1 MEEQMSDDST
11 AKTTMTIDA
20 THVAA
25 NLSEF
30 LKTVPGSEMDVVSGY
45 LSTAVVLFTVVTN
58 CIVCVVLLKPHM
70 RCSPTNVILVALS
83 VTTTMTITATT
94 VTTTTVTATTVMAT
108 TMTRTTVTATTVTEA
123 TMTTATVTATT
134 FDGGHRDSDPMT
146 ATTVTAVTTTMTGV
160 WPLPC
165 NVYFYVLGGYRD
177 WVPAVWCFAY
187 DCLTDYL
194 PTIFHTIRSIHLIV
208 SIELR
213 LVADRYRQS
222 AVASRR

>member
-1 MEEQMSDDST
+1 MEEQMSGDST

-20 THVAA
+20 THVAP

-83 VTTTMTITATT
+83 VTTTMT
-94 VTTTTVTATTVMAT
+94 
-108 TMTRTTVTATTVTEA
+108 
-123 TMTTATVTATT
+123 
-134 FDGGHRDSDPMT
+134 
-146 ATTVTAVTTTMTGV
+146 GV

-177 WVPAVWCFAY
+177 WVPAAWCFAY

>member
-1 MEEQMSDDST
+1 MSDDST

-94 VTTTTVTATTVMAT
+94 VTTNTVTP
-108 TMTRTTVTATTVTEA
+108 TTVTEA
-123 TMTTATVTATT
+123 TMTATT
-134 FDGGHRDSDPMT
+134 FDGGHHDSDPMT
-146 ATTVTAVTTTMTGV
+146 ATTVTAVSTTMTGV

>member
-94 VTTTTVTATTVMAT
+94 VTTNTVTP
-108 TMTRTTVTATTVTEA
+108 TTVTEA
-123 TMTTATVTATT
+123 TMTATT
-134 FDGGHRDSDPMT
+134 FDGGHHDSDPMT
-146 ATTVTAVTTTMTGV
+146 ATTVTAVSTTMTGV

>member
-1 MEEQMSDDST
+1 MSGDST

-20 THVAA
+20 THVAP

-94 VTTTTVTATTVMAT
+94 VIT
-108 TMTRTTVTATTVTEA
+108 TTVTATTVTEA

-177 WVPAVWCFAY
+177 WVPAAWCFAY

>member
-1 MEEQMSDDST
+1 MEEQMSGDST

-20 THVAA
+20 THVAP

-94 VTTTTVTATTVMAT
+94 VIT
-108 TMTRTTVTATTVTEA
+108 TTVTATTVTEA

-177 WVPAVWCFAY
+177 WVPAAWCFAY

>member
-1 MEEQMSDDST
+1 MEEQMSGDST

-20 THVAA
+20 THVAP

-94 VTTTTVTATTVMAT
+94 VTTTTVTATTV
-108 TMTRTTVTATTVTEA
+108 TEA

-177 WVPAVWCFAY
+177 WVPAAWCFAY